1 MISIFSKAS
10 TLTPE
15 EEYDLII
22 TQLQELKK
30 SGKFYFKTRK
40 IISENVQQRL
50 RDEDYI
56 VRKSYRTKRSLLLG
70 RIVKRYYIVGIKTPL
85 LQH

>member
-1 MISIFSKAS
+1 MISIFYKAS

-22 TQLQELKK
+22 TQLQELRKN
-30 SGKFYFKTRK
+30 GKFYFKTRK

-50 RDEDYI
+50 RDEGYI

-70 RIVKRYYIVGIKTPL
+70 RIVKRYYIVGIKNPL